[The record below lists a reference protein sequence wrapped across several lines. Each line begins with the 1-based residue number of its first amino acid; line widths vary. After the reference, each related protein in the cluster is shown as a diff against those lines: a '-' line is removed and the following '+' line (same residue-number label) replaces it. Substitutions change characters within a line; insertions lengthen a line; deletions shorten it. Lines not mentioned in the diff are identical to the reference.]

1 VKRTRIYRI
10 GDIRNDTDRKEFSEW
25 LDKLASSDAFS
36 EVIVTLRLE
45 VVHDSPR
52 TKDAEKE

>member
-10 GDIRNDTDRKEFSEW
+10 GDIRNDTDRKEFADW

-36 EVIVTLRLE
+36 EANVTLKLE

-52 TKDAEKE
+52 AKDQEKE